1 MGLDELRNLAK
12 IGQLKTE
19 PRNMQEVKR
28 LLSMA
33 RTRLDGLVC
42 VAMARSGCRASKT
55 QSGRI

>member
-1 MGLDELRNLAK
+1 MSLDELRNLAK

-33 RTRLDGLVC
+33 RTRLED
-42 VAMARSGCRASKT
+42 ASLLT
-55 QSGRI
+55 PIQY